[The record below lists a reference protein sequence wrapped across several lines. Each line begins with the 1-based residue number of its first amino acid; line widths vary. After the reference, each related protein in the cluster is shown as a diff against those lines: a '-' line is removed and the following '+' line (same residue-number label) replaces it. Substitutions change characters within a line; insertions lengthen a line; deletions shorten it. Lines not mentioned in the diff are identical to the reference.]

1 MECVS
6 EHIHYNKIDV
16 RDDDVVKEEDY
27 VNEKFSSYTPSQR
40 DNISM
45 LVTDISKVFYSKT
58 YVQL

>member
-1 MECVS
+1 MVGDNIEQV
-6 EHIHYNKIDV
+6 DV
-16 RDDDVVKEEDY
+16 RDDDVVKEENY

>member
-1 MECVS
+1 MIVGDNIEQV
-6 EHIHYNKIDV
+6 DV

-58 YVQL
+58 YVH